1 MESPSWLQ
9 RGDQLLQVITKRI
22 GDLGESALQVL
33 TGSNERAS
41 SSSWS

>member
-33 TGSNERAS
+33 TG
-41 SSSWS
+41 